1 MKKLMLGT
9 AIASL
14 VANIAMAETKVSG
27 YLETTISMNSTKAS
41 STATEDSNPA
51 SIGHEAS
58 IDLSTSKELDNG
70 MTMSAGFGIE
80 SPSTSSVGRATD
92 QYVKLSSGA
101 VTFAIGNDVTGVTDN
116 VSQEDFTPHIAQ
128 SFHDAVIGTGSI
140 SGVNTAHGGNGI
152 YLIYKTDMATVETV
166 YSPDSN
172 NGDTT
177 AASANGTREAT
188 STSAASGYDIAVHGS
203 FGVEGLK
210 AGYGLSKIT
219 NTLSSQND
227 KEGKSYGASYSTG
240 GFTVGAGKSTNTAA
254 GATTD
259 TANTTYGIAYKAS
272 DALSVGLYGG
282 KVSDDTV
289 AKDEDYQSIQ
299 VGYDLGGM
307 GITLGWYQIENNDGT
322 EGADGEKLEIRTV
335 TKF

>member
-1 MKKLMLGT
+1 
-9 AIASL
+9 
-14 VANIAMAETKVSG
+14 
-27 YLETTISMNSTKAS
+27 
-41 STATEDSNPA
+41 
-51 SIGHEAS
+51 
-58 IDLSTSKELDNG
+58 
-70 MTMSAGFGIE
+70 
-80 SPSTSSVGRATD
+80 
-92 QYVKLSSGA
+92 
-101 VTFAIGNDVTGVTDN
+101 
-116 VSQEDFTPHIAQ
+116 
-128 SFHDAVIGTGSI
+128 
-140 SGVNTAHGGNGI
+140 
-152 YLIYKTDMATVETV
+152 MATVETV

-177 AASANGTREAT
+177 AASANGTRAAT

-219 NTLSSQND
+219 STLSSQND
-227 KEGKSYGASYSTG
+227 KEGKSYGVSYSTG